1 MLRFY
6 AAGLS
11 ARRAPA
17 LDWSAMFFYWLLKH
31 LILGP
36 FLWTVFRPWVRGVE
50 NVPKEGPVIL
60 AGNHVSVVD
69 SFFMPLVLD
78 RQVFFLAKSEYFT
91 GKGIRGYFTRLFFTA
106 AGQLPI
112 DRAGGKASE
121 ASLNTGLEV
130 LAAGDQLG
138 IYPEGTRSPDGRL
151 YRGRTG
157 IARMV
162 LESGAKVVPAIVF
175 NTARSCRR
183 APSGRRSTASA
194 SSSGSRS
201 TSPLRGTLESDRFV
215 LRAVTD
221 EIVYEIARLSGQEYV
236 DVYASSVKGR
246 SGAEPAAAAS

>member
-1 MLRFY
+1 M
-6 AAGLS
+6 
-11 ARRAPA
+11 A
-17 LDWSAMFFYWLLKH
+17 LDWSAMFYWFLKH
-31 LILGP
+31 ILVGP

-50 NVPKEGPVIL
+50 HVPKAGPVIL
-60 AGNHVSVVD
+60 AGNHVSFLD
-69 SFFMPLVLD
+69 SIFMPLVLD
-78 RQVFFLAKSEYFT
+78 RKVIFLAKSEYFT
-91 GKGIRGYFTRLFFTA
+91 GTGIKGAFMRIFFSG

-130 LAAGDQLG
+130 LAAGGQLG

-162 LESGAKVVPAIVF
+162 LESGAVVVPAIVYD
-175 NTARSCRR
+175 TQKVM
-183 APSGRRSTASA
+183 PL
-194 SSSGSRS
+194 GSKWPKIHRVGVVFGE
-201 TSPLRGTLESDRFV
+201 PLDFSRYAGLESDRFV

-236 DVYASSVKGR
+236 DVYASSAK
-246 SGAEPAAAAS
+246 AKANTP

>member
-1 MLRFY
+1 M
-6 AAGLS
+6 AV
-11 ARRAPA
+11 
-17 LDWSAMFFYWLLKH
+17 DWSAMFYWFLKH
-31 LILGP
+31 ILVGP

-50 NVPKEGPVIL
+50 HVPKAGPVIL
-60 AGNHVSVVD
+60 AGNHVSFLD
-69 SFFMPLVLD
+69 SIFMPLVLD
-78 RQVFFLAKSEYFT
+78 RKVIFLAKSEYFT
-91 GKGIRGYFTRLFFTA
+91 GTGIKGAFMRIFFSG

-130 LAAGDQLG
+130 LAAGGQLG

-162 LESGAKVVPAIVF
+162 LESGAVVVPAIVYD
-175 NTARSCRR
+175 TQKVM
-183 APSGRRSTASA
+183 PL
-194 SSSGSRS
+194 GSKWPKIHRVGVVFGE
-201 TSPLRGTLESDRFV
+201 PLDFSRYAGLESDRFV

-236 DVYASSVKGR
+236 DVYASSAK
-246 SGAEPAAAAS
+246 AKANTP